1 MIKSILFPDRDFS
14 SKEEMF
20 KEIKTNLSTIID
32 FKKSLIQKSCDKGV
46 AVNCKVINTSHLDE
60 ESTKAIQFD
69 PAYYYIAVNTTK
81 VLDSHDDLHI
91 NGIWNKSI
99 QEQQGKVYLTVD
111 HELEIDKIVV
121 KKEYIEMFTANL
133 SFASMGF
140 KYQGNTQALIYKFR
154 KDRII
159 HVKAKEWLES
169 GDPIEASVR
178 MQYVTIEFAMDSNNP
193 EDATEKGRYDMY
205 INSIANKDDFDYI
218 PYFFVIKEAKN
229 VRESALVVAGSNHVT
244 GNVTQQSKKSE
255 PVESTPKIENKI
267 DPTTV
272 SQKLS
277 NSLLLT

>member
-14 SKEEMF
+14 TKEEMF
-20 KEIKTNLSTIID
+20 KEIKNNLSTIID
-32 FKKSLIQKSCDKGV
+32 FKKSQIQKSCDKGI
-46 AVNCKVINTSHLDE
+46 AVSCKVINELKLDE
-60 ESTKAIQFD
+60 ESAKAIQFD
-69 PAYYYIAVNTTK
+69 PEFYYIAVNTTK
-81 VLDSHDDLHI
+81 ILDSHDDLHI
-91 NGIWNKSI
+91 NGLWNKSI

-111 HELEIDKIVV
+111 HDLEIDKIVV
-121 KKEYIEMFTANL
+121 KKEYIEMFTATM

-140 KYQGNTQALIYKFR
+140 KYQGSTQALIYKFR

-193 EDATEKGRYDMY
+193 EDSTEKGRYDTY
-205 INSIANKDDFDYI
+205 ISSIANKDDFDYI

-244 GNVTQQSKKSE
+244 GNVTQQRKKEE
-255 PVESTPKIENKI
+255 PTKVTPIENKV
-267 DPTTV
+267 DPTNV
-272 SQKLS
+272 SQKLTS
-277 NSLLLT
+277 SLLLT